1 MLRTLLARFRAKG
14 VSSPP
19 PETPTYL
26 QKAPVLQTAPVLQ
39 KASVEQI
46 WSSWRYERPAP
57 TSATAAER
65 VNQLKRIGEYET
77 ALQVALAEVKLEEQ
91 GGRITGEHATV
102 PWYYWE
108 AATIYRK
115 LKRYD
120 EEAALIRRFA
130 RNYDIHFRAFSKRYR
145 SRSGAH
151 QAWAAKFL
159 ERIRQKP
166 RRPLVVKTTPIER
179 QPSDFSQSAK
189 PKPHPPCQPSVH
201 FERCCSIPAPAPD
214 IPWLP
219 PRRILRGRREHCR
232 CSVR

>member
-1 MLRTLLARFRAKG
+1 MLKTLLGRFRAKG

-26 QKAPVLQTAPVLQ
+26 QKGPVLP

-46 WSSWRYERPAP
+46 WSSWRYEKPAP
-57 TSATAAER
+57 TSPKAAER
-65 VNQLKRIGEYET
+65 VNQLKRIGEHEQ
-77 ALQVALAEVKLEEQ
+77 ALRLALAEVKLEEQ

-130 RNYDIHFRAFSKRYR
+130 RNYDIHFRAFSKRSR
-145 SRSGAH
+145 SRFGAH
-151 QAWAAKFL
+151 EAWAAKFL
-159 ERIRQKP
+159 ERLDK
-166 RRPLVVKTTPIER
+166 
-179 QPSDFSQSAK
+179 AK
-189 PKPHPPCQPSVH
+189 AAAAASS
-201 FERCCSIPAPAPD
+201 ED
-214 IPWLP
+214 NND
-219 PRRILRGRREHCR
+219 
-232 CSVR
+232 